1 MKVIIAKVALL
12 LILAVQVDKV
22 LSGPDEKLNSKN
34 SDVQILGEKQQSVG
48 ENHSRKE
55 EAKDIVSRSN
65 LATVYAGKDGR
76 AQARMLI
83 VDKQGRKQMRQFSL
97 LRRNVEVG
105 GDQQFLLVFSRPS
118 DVARTSFLVDKH
130 PGKDDDRWLYLP
142 GLDLLKRIAAG
153 DKRTSFVG
161 STFFYEDIS
170 GRDIHAD
177 EYTLLKDDDS
187 QWLIKAI
194 PKDSSSVEFS
204 YYQISIDKKTMLPIK
219 AEYFNANDELYR
231 RLSVRKTKVIQGLP
245 TVVEMKAENLR
256 DGSYSIN
263 QMRRVEYDL
272 GLPPKIFSERSLRMP
287 PKKWLL
293 R

>member
-1 MKVIIAKVALL
+1 MKNNLLKVTLL
-12 LILAVQVDKV
+12 LSLGIYFENSLAARSEPGVNVQESSTLGVEGAIVGTTSKSAEKEV
-22 LSGPDEKLNSKN
+22 LDIISK
-34 SDVQILGEKQQSVG
+34 
-48 ENHSRKE
+48 
-55 EAKDIVSRSN
+55 SN

-83 VDKQGRKQMRQFSL
+83 VDKQGRKQIRQFGL
-97 LRRNVEVG
+97 LRRNVEQG

-130 PGKDDDRWLYLP
+130 PGMDDDRWLYLP

-177 EYTLLKDDDS
+177 NYTMLNQDEAR
-187 QWLIKAI
+187 WLIEAT
-194 PKDSSSVEFS
+194 PKNASSVEFS
-204 YYQISIDKKTMLPIK
+204 RYQISIDKSTMLPIK
-219 AEYFNANDELYR
+219 AEYFDAGNELYR
-231 RLSVRKTKVIQGLP
+231 RLSVRKTKVVQGIP

-263 QMRRVEYDL
+263 QMRRVEYNL
-272 GLPPKIFSERSLRMP
+272 GLPAEIFSERSLRQP
-287 PKKWLL
+287 PKKWFMK
-293 R
+293 